1 MSDLSPIALEEY
13 RALRATIR
21 ERGTL
26 RLLVIAVTFFGWAAL
41 AVSVTALLV
50 VPILGLIPL
59 TVLAAGFE
67 VVFATHV
74 GVERVGRYLQVHY
87 ERPGALPVWEH
98 AAMSLG
104 SLGQRRSGIDP
115 LASGLFTMA
124 ALLNL
129 VPIALLSLTD
139 GPTIGGVVPLE
150 LAVYGALHLVFIGRI
165 AYARRYAD
173 SQRQRDLA
181 LFEQTHQGGQ
191 TTSK

>member
-21 ERGTL
+21 QRGTL
-26 RLLVIAVTFFGWAAL
+26 RLIVIAITFFGWAAL

-67 VVFATHV
+67 VVFAAHV

-87 ERPGALPVWEH
+87 ERPGALPGWEH
-98 AAMSLG
+98 AAMWLG
-104 SLGQRRSGIDP
+104 AQARRRSGIDP
-115 LASGLFTMA
+115 LASGLFTVA

-129 VPIALLSLTD
+129 VPIALLSLAE
-139 GPTIGGVVPLE
+139 GPTVGGVVPLE
-150 LAVYGALHLVFIGRI
+150 LAVYGALHVVFIGRI
-165 AYARRYAD
+165 VHARRYAD

-181 LFEQTHQGGQ
+181 LFEQTRNGP